1 MPALDPDRTAHEGR
15 CRRCQLLQPVLLSEC
30 RLECRPWRLVWRC
43 PNCGALTNT
52 RVHKDALAVL
62 LQMDRAGGMPVS
74 VRESMIFALAT
85 PQEVYQALVEEVLP

>member
-1 MPALDPDRTAHEGR
+1 
-15 CRRCQLLQPVLLSEC
+15 
-30 RLECRPWRLVWRC
+30 
-43 PNCGALTNT
+43 
-52 RVHKDALAVL
+52 VHKDALAVL